1 MRGTPARTM
10 DMLTRSL
17 LLALTLSVPLLGQA
31 PQATPDHQ
39 RLARQVGVWDAA
51 LEYLDFNTGRPARS
65 KGTSVRKQP
74 LGPLWLVDS
83 FQAEVM
89 GMPFKGMGTTGYD
102 PAKKK
107 LVGTWVD
114 SMTPS
119 LLVVEGSWDAAGKVM
134 TLSGTGVGQDG
145 EPARTTLRTTVKH
158 DDEHVF
164 EMFTQLPDGKDVKLM
179 TITYTRRT
187 RALDQV
193 RDR

>member
-1 MRGTPARTM
+1 MRGTPARSM

-17 LLALTLSVPLLGQA
+17 LFALALSVPVLSQA

-145 EPARTTLRTTVKH
+145 EPARTTLRTTVRS